1 MDMIAEAV
9 GPEDSVGWLGQSSE
23 ISPASLNLA
32 LLERGGSTDR
42 FLENAPGPMD
52 IELLPSN
59 VRSDHSLEEL
69 LEYARRFDHVIVPAQ
84 GDLIGR
90 GGREWVLEAWH
101 QPLRDWPGAQWRTLG
116 TIVIDRNI
124 LGPLPITFEL
134 LSVPE

>member
-1 MDMIAEAV
+1 
-9 GPEDSVGWLGQSSE
+9 
-23 ISPASLNLA
+23 
-32 LLERGGSTDR
+32 
-42 FLENAPGPMD
+42 MD

-69 LEYARRFDHVIVPAQ
+69 LEYARRFDHVIIPAQ

-101 QPLRDWPGAQWRTLG
+101 QPLRDWPDGQWRTLG
-116 TIVIDRNI
+116 AIVIDRNI